1 MGINDKERK
10 KADQEIV
17 DWHRMASEANKQLP
31 KEEMFM
37 LGVSMT
43 LNAIFDN
50 ITGYQS
56 HQLLDALNQNDGQEH
71 IPEFLFKEIADASR
85 MALGRKNST
94 AYLKKVDGGL
104 SQYRAVE
111 YNDNV

>member
-1 MGINDKERK
+1 METAKDIFSEKELK
-10 KADQEIV
+10 EMEKLVEEAD
-17 DWHRMASEANKQLP
+17 KQLP

-56 HQLLDALNQNDGQEH
+56 HQLLDALNKNDSQEH
-71 IPEFLFKEIADASR
+71 IPEFLFKEITNASR
-85 MALGRKNST
+85 MALGRKNIT
-94 AYLKKVDGGL
+94 AYGKKINGGL
-104 SQYRAVE
+104 DRYNVE
-111 YNDNV
+111 EG

>member
-1 MGINDKERK
+1 MKINDKERK
-10 KADQEIV
+10 KWERMTKEAD
-17 DWHRMASEANKQLP
+17 KQLP

-56 HQLLDALNQNDGQEH
+56 YQLLDALNKNDSQEH
-71 IPEFLFKEIADASR
+71 IPEFLFKEITNASR

-94 AYLKKVDGGL
+94 AYLKKIDGGL
-104 SQYRAVE
+104 DQYDYE
-111 YNDNV
+111 EE

>member
-1 MGINDKERK
+1 METFKDIFSEKEIK
-10 KADQEIV
+10 EMEKLVEEAD
-17 DWHRMASEANKQLP
+17 RQLP

-85 MALGRKNST
+85 MALGRKNRT

-104 SQYRAVE
+104 DQYRAV
-111 YNDNV
+111 